1 MPAGKI
7 YLPSGIAAVNKS
19 TANGDLAKEF
29 IRCLLSYEVQKEDL
43 TDGFPVN
50 KKALELW
57 VETDRPEYS
66 IACGYGDYHISGS
79 WPDIEVRREIA
90 AMLEGLTVPV
100 VVDETI
106 MRMIVEGSG
115 DYLEGKATVD
125 QAADGIMRKL
135 SIYLA
140 E

>member
-7 YLPSGIAAVNKS
+7 YLPKGMAAINRS
-19 TANGDLAKEF
+19 TANEEAAREF

-43 TDGFPVN
+43 ADGFPVN
-50 KKALELW
+50 RRAMELW
-57 VETDRPEYS
+57 VETDRAEYS
-66 IACGYGDYHISGS
+66 MASGYEDYHISGS
-79 WPDIEVRREIA
+79 WPDLEMRREIA
-90 AMLEGLTVPV
+90 DMLEGLSVPV

-106 MRMIVEGSG
+106 MKMIVEGSG
-115 DYLEGKATVD
+115 DYLEGKVTVS